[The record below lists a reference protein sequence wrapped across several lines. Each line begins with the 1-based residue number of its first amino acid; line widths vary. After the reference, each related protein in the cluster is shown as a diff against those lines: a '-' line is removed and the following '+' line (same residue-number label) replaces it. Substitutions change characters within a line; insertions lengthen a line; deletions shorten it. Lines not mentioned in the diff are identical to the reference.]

1 MSPAEFIDAVSR
13 FSTGVTIV
21 SARDGRDDVAT
32 VVTSFASVSLDPP
45 LVAVALAEQSYANE
59 VLARQPLW
67 AVTVLGAHQRQLAGR
82 FSAPGRPSPRQ
93 LLTDTP
99 HYRGAQSDALVIEG
113 GLTALECRTTA
124 LVPAGD
130 HVLVVAEVLAVA
142 YVSYNRV
149 PLVRYAHAY
158 RSIE

>member
-21 SARDGRDDVAT
+21 SAKDDRDDVAT
-32 VVTSFASVSLDPP
+32 VVTSFASVSLEPP
-45 LVAVALAEQSYANE
+45 LVTVALGAESYASE
-59 VLARQPLW
+59 VLGRQPLW

-82 FSAPGRPSPRQ
+82 FSAAGRPSPR
-93 LLTDTP
+93 LLLADTP
-99 HYRGAQSDALVIEG
+99 HHRGAQTEALIVEG
-113 GLTALECRTTA
+113 GLTAIECRTTA

-142 YVSYNRV
+142 YVSYNRT

-158 RSIE
+158 RAIG